1 MNRLRR
7 NYTESVLSTPIKCPE
22 LDRNTKPKRTSD
34 GLKLDINISNDH
46 PPAIPERM
54 SPKPFTEDS
63 KNRKN
68 LLKRSSYLDYPDPD
82 EDIEQQQRLNEQGSK
97 LAPPLPPKSKLL
109 SLTRSAPIPTTRRS
123 EICWREN
130 NSLLR
135 SSSLGITSGDQIDD
149 TTQNS
154 YDGSIKV
161 VTDTNTVDVPPEVP
175 CRLPTHPLVSVVFI
189 SGIFLFFCFA

>member
-1 MNRLRR
+1 MTPTTRSQKVPGSTSFNKFPIAKTNVNRLRR

-46 PPAIPERM
+46 PPAIPERV
-54 SPKPFTEDS
+54 SPKPFTGDS

-82 EDIEQQQRLNEQGSK
+82 EDIEQQKRLNEQGSK

-135 SSSLGITSGDQIDD
+135 SSSPV
-149 TTQNS
+149 S
-154 YDGSIKV
+154 Y
-161 VTDTNTVDVPPEVP
+161 THLT
-175 CRLPTHPLVSVVFI
+175 LPTILLV
-189 SGIFLFFCFA
+189 